1 MAIAAGKLNQRIT
14 LQQRAAGTDQL
25 GQANG
30 AWADLA
36 VAPTVWA
43 RAEPLRG
50 REFFAAGQ
58 QQREL
63 TARFVIRYRSD
74 IATAA
79 EPLRLLWR
87 GVPYDVVSPAID
99 RDGSREELELM
110 CATGVRD
117 GR

>member
-1 MAIAAGKLNQRIT
+1 MSLPAGKLDQRIT
-14 LQQRAAGTDQL
+14 LQQRAPGQDSL

-30 AWADLA
+30 AWTNLA
-36 VAPTVWA
+36 VNPTVWA

-58 QQREL
+58 QQHEL
-63 TARFVIRYRSD
+63 TTRFVIRYRAD
-74 IATAA
+74 VEAITGG
-79 EPLRLLWR
+79 LRVLWR
-87 GVPYDVVSPAID
+87 GVPYDVVSPAINK
-99 RDGSREELELM
+99 DGARVELELM